1 MMANQL
7 NASLVLNVMLGTP
20 KTKQLIEALLE
31 SLKTWDINIKDY
43 RGQTFDNNLVMSGAY
58 SSLQARVKQFNKLL
72 LIIFVP

>member
-43 RGQTFDNNLVMSGAY
+43 REQTFDNLVMSGAY

>member
-7 NASLVLNVMLGTP
+7 NASLVLNVMLDTP

-43 RGQTFDNNLVMSGAY
+43 RGQTFDNVSIMSGAY

-72 LIIFVP
+72 LIN

>member
-1 MMANQL
+1 MLINCSLLTGVLVMMANQL

-43 RGQTFDNNLVMSGAY
+43 RGQTFDNASNAWCV
-58 SSLQARVKQFNKLL
+58 
-72 LIIFVP
+72 

>member
-7 NASLVLNVMLGTP
+7 NDSLVLNVMLGTP

-43 RGQTFDNNLVMSGAY
+43 SIVVCK
-58 SSLQARVKQFNKLL
+58 RV
-72 LIIFVP
+72 